1 MKPEKPSPQRRRG
14 RRGSQRLTPLRAD
27 CTAMLGLGSRRRTQC
42 AHCVQINGGESVREA
57 CSRAPTPTAEPTSRR
72 KRSSLAPTLTL
83 PQRGREP
90 VPACGVLLTSASLS
104 RQRRGRAAGSAPVRS
119 REAQRSWPA
128 RASAL
133 RPLTCR
139 RLFERSERSERSE
152 FGDRATSASIAGNP
166 RAARASTEALTAAR
180 PRLCSR
186 LPSRGQGMRRS
197 HASRDARCATDVMPW
212 TSSTC

>member
-14 RRGSQRLTPLRAD
+14 RRGSQRAPLVLLPLQGPRRGPFVA
-27 CTAMLGLGSRRRTQC
+27 LGEGW
-42 AHCVQINGGESVREA
+42 GEGQR
-57 CSRAPTPTAEPTSRR
+57 AEPTSRP

-90 VPACGVLLTSASLS
+90 VPACGVLLTSASLP
-104 RQRRGRAAGSAPVRS
+104 RRRRGRAAGSAPVRS

-139 RLFERSERSERSE
+139 HLFERSERSERSE